1 MCVSVV
7 DVLVR
12 DRRAVEIQVFAGVEA
27 FGVVVVNR
35 WAGDGP
41 AMGRANQTRAN
52 ADMSRAMNDSG
63 ATGLDAASGGGV
75 DAQGMKLGKGGIIG
89 TRLFDGRQT

>member
-12 DRRAVEIQVFAGVEA
+12 DRRAVEIQVFVGVEA

-35 WAGDGP
+35 RADDGQ
-41 AMGRANQTRAN
+41 GQQTRAN

-75 DAQGMKLGKGGIIG
+75 DAQGLKLGKGDIIG
-89 TRLFDGRQT
+89 TRVFDGRQT